1 MPRNKQKQLA
11 PAPVVPTTT
20 ETALVV
26 AETCA
31 TCEMPVGMC
40 ADWCTEEVA
49 ETPAVVVETPK
60 TPEEMQAMVV
70 AVLGADGVYFTKD
83 SWDGVATTKP
93 RTGTRYS
100 VGVPAAKYPKR
111 KQTDWKKWTEDGIV
125 RWGSGETLE
134 AALKYAAGARGSA
147 ARARVAAEMAAAA
160 KALPATTE
168 APAA

>member
-1 MPRNKQKQLA
+1 MKKHKQKQIA
-11 PAPVVPTTT
+11 APVTNVE

-26 AETCA
+26 VHEPHEAPE
-31 TCEMPVGMC
+31 
-40 ADWCTEEVA
+40 
-49 ETPAVVVETPK
+49 PAVVETPK

-70 AVLGADGVYFTKD
+70 AVLGPDGVYFTKD
-83 SWDGVATTKP
+83 SWDGVATSKP

-111 KQTDWKKWTEDGIV
+111 KQTDWKKWIENGIV

-134 AALKYAAGARGSA
+134 AALRYAGGARGTT

-160 KALPATTE
+160 AQPKALPATTE
-168 APAA
+168 EPAA